1 MKVNFGNHNIDK
13 IDLNFHKTNF
23 EKILKSKTAK
33 ITGANNLNRFCKIEP
48 HEENKKLKNFFND
61 CFDVNLD
68 WGLEYFHSGEPAGL
82 HTDYDRQ
89 YYNKADCWEG
99 RNGEMTH
106 YNEIVLGV
114 IIPLD
119 WNSRQPYTINYDKIA
134 TEPRKL
140 MYRQG
145 EMRYKDTNEVVD
157 YRGSPNWWEW
167 KYDQE
172 VLKYNPIGSG
182 YVGEYANLKVDSVYK
197 WELGTMMLFDPA
209 RWHSSSWFLSTR
221 KIPDNFESSVEY
233 KRAIIGF
240 GTKNVEIGTKN
251 VL

>member
-1 MKVNFGNHNIDK
+1 
-13 IDLNFHKTNF
+13 
-23 EKILKSKTAK
+23 
-33 ITGANNLNRFCKIEP
+33 
-48 HEENKKLKNFFND
+48 
-61 CFDVNLD
+61 
-68 WGLEYFHSGEPAGL
+68 
-82 HTDYDRQ
+82 
-89 YYNKADCWEG
+89 
-99 RNGEMTH
+99 
-106 YNEIVLGV
+106 
-114 IIPLD
+114 
-119 WNSRQPYTINYDKIA
+119 
-134 TEPRKL
+134 
-140 MYRQG
+140 
-145 EMRYKDTNEVVD
+145 MRYKDTNEVVD

-240 GTKNVEIGTKN
+240 GTKNVEIGTKK
-251 VL
+251 